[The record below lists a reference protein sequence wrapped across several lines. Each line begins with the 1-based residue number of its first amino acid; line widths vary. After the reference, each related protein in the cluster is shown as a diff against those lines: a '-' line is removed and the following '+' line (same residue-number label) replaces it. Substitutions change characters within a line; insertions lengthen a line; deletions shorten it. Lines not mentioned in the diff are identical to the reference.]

1 MEITPKQLLAVC
13 GALFAG
19 IGALNFAEQYRS
31 KSQFKDKLSSL
42 DLSGMRS
49 RLLREEGV
57 TNETPEMEQPQVP
70 LWQDL
75 EDVAPS
81 PED

>member
-19 IGALNFAEQYRS
+19 IVAINFAEQYRS
-31 KSQFKDKLSSL
+31 NSQFKEKLSGL

-57 TNETPEMEQPQVP
+57 TSETPEMEQPQVP